1 MDFTILYHHD
11 SLSSFNRWCFF
22 VLTNRSVGSRLP
34 RNGSIGT
41 HVHRGSTR
49 MVREIQHLFESP
61 TKPRV
66 KLDLIDTI
74 QLFWDVLGFWVQ
86 MLHHP
91 ESKMPEMCRFFH
103 EKKNTCK
110 FFRWHWVFPSPNQQ
124 SADLPIGGCRLCSHG
139 VALSPQ
145 LLSLLRKG
153 LVPADYRRVD
163 VQLKLRINDLLV
175 CLLSPWIAITTS
187 MTCNSITNCLYDFFG
202 SLVVG

>member
-103 EKKNTCK
+103 EKKTPANSSGDTG
-110 FFRWHWVFPSPNQQ
+110 FFLHPTNRALTFPLVAAV
-124 SADLPIGGCRLCSHG
+124 SAAMASLCRRSCSRCCEK
-139 VALSPQ
+139 AWC
-145 LLSLLRKG
+145 
-153 LVPADYRRVD
+153 RRT
-163 VQLKLRINDLLV
+163 
-175 CLLSPWIAITTS
+175 IAGWMSSWNLGS
-187 MTCNSITNCLYDFFG
+187 MIC
-202 SLVVG
+202 